1 MLKDLDVDVKNDANE
16 SDYVVTRSE
25 SDGLKIENRKVKK
38 GLVPNVVGMGL
49 VDALNLL
56 EGSGLYVRIKG
67 SGTVSA
73 QSQKGGAKLVKGTTI
88 TIQLI

>member
-1 MLKDLDVDVKNDANE
+1 M
-16 SDYVVTRSE
+16 
-25 SDGLKIENRKVKK
+25 KIENRKVKK

-67 SGTVSA
+67 SGTVST
-73 QSQKGGAKLVKGTTI
+73 QSLAGGAKLVKGTTI